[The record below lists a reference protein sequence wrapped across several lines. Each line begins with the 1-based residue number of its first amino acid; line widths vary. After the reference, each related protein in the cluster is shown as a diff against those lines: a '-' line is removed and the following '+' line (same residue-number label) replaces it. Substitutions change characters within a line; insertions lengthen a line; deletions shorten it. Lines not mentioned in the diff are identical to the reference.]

1 MEVAQCLP
9 HNYSVV
15 RKLEDEIKEL
25 RSRLAL
31 DELLEERQEM
41 EAAFSHWVVIE
52 RDKLRIENAKLETE
66 IKSLKDSLNRFIQCP
81 QCGNKTVFTY
91 MGLPIWRR
99 VNE

>member
-41 EAAFSHWVVIE
+41 EKGDE
-52 RDKLRIENAKLETE
+52 
-66 IKSLKDSLNRFIQCP
+66 
-81 QCGNKTVFTY
+81 
-91 MGLPIWRR
+91 
-99 VNE
+99 

>member
-15 RKLEDEIKEL
+15 RKLEAENKEL

-31 DELLEERQEM
+31 DKLLEERQEM

-52 RDKLRIENAKLETE
+52 RDKLRIENTKLEVE
-66 IKSLKDSLNRFIQCP
+66 NKELKDKLSRFVQCP

-91 MGLPIWRR
+91 MEKG
-99 VNE
+99 E